1 MNESKESSDKSRL
14 TWSRDLGVEI
24 IEDEWKR
31 VCHDAQTQTINT
43 RYKLLQFKWIMRT
56 YITPES
62 LLHRFD
68 NNNPDVCI
76 KCGLEE
82 GILFH
87 CLWSCPNIKSFW
99 EKVIETISDVICTV
113 LPVRPRIFI
122 LGVLP
127 PDLQLSSLNR
137 KIVILC
143 SLLAKHCI
151 AVTWKSTETP
161 TVSHWLKSL
170 SNCLALEKLTYASKG
185 KMKMFF
191 KVWGQFMGFLESL
204 QARDLLDI

>member
-1 MNESKESSDKSRL
+1 MLRSHGKAASSRL
-14 TWSRDLGVEI
+14 RVHRSVVSAVVGLLAYIQSFLGKGNLNYFSC
-24 IEDEWKR
+24 D
-31 VCHDAQTQTINT
+31 
-43 RYKLLQFKWIMRT
+43 
-56 YITPES
+56 
-62 LLHRFD
+62 LHR
-68 NNNPDVCI
+68 VA
-76 KCGLEE
+76 
-82 GILFH
+82 
-87 CLWSCPNIKSFW
+87 CLP
-99 EKVIETISDVICTV
+99 
-113 LPVRPRIFI
+113 PHFI

-185 KMKMFF
+185 KMKMFL